1 MNPRHPFCTVLLTLF
16 LPLFLPGA
24 ASAAQLLAPSSFS
37 AAPVSSSEIDLRWAD
52 TNLKLVQATETG
64 YSIERSLSATSGFV
78 RIGTSAKNV
87 TTYKDTGCAGST
99 TYYYRVLTLGRNG
112 VVSPYSIVTNATTL
126 VLDMAAPIVSI
137 TSPAS
142 GTVYT
147 SPQTVTITAAASDD
161 VGVTKVEFYD
171 STTLK
176 STDTSVPYAHAWSFT
191 SADNGTHYWT
201 GKAYDAA
208 GRSAISPV
216 VSPTVVIDMT
226 APSVPTGL
234 TASVASCGQIN
245 LSWTASSDTGG
256 SGLAGYKIFRGG
268 VQVGTANLTS
278 YNSTGLAASTSYS
291 FTVAAYDN
299 SGNTSVQSG
308 STSATTPACADTTA
322 PSVPTGLTASA
333 STSRYRSLSW
343 AASSDTGGSGLAGYK
358 IFRGGVQVGTANL
371 ASYSST
377 GLSASASYSFTVA
390 AY

>member
-52 TNLKLVQATETG
+52 SNLKLVQATETG

-147 SPQTVTITAAASDD
+147 SPQTVTITASASDD

-208 GRSAISPV
+208 GRSAIAIGDGRSRISPRIGRAWARGDAY
-216 VSPTVVIDMT
+216 T
-226 APSVPTGL
+226 
-234 TASVASCGQIN
+234 
-245 LSWTASSDTGG
+245 SDRPP
-256 SGLAGYKIFRGG
+256 L
-268 VQVGTANLTS
+268 
-278 YNSTGLAASTSYS
+278 
-291 FTVAAYDN
+291 
-299 SGNTSVQSG
+299 
-308 STSATTPACADTTA
+308 TPA
-322 PSVPTGLTASA
+322 
-333 STSRYRSLSW
+333 
-343 AASSDTGGSGLAGYK
+343 
-358 IFRGGVQVGTANL
+358 
-371 ASYSST
+371 
-377 GLSASASYSFTVA
+377 
-390 AY
+390 